1 MRTFTRS
8 LAGLAMAL
16 AVVGSACSSSSKSS
30 SSSSAT
36 TAGSSKPTGSIT
48 VSAAASLNKAFAQI
62 GKNFEAANPGT
73 SVKFNFDS
81 SATLVTQI
89 EGGAPADVFASADQ
103 ANMNKL
109 TSKDKIAGTPTVFA
123 KNKLQIGTKPGNPKH
138 ITGLSSLPKVAV
150 VALCAETAP
159 CGKYAAQA
167 LQAAHV
173 TIPTSHITRGQNATA
188 TIGMVS
194 QGDANAAI
202 VYVTDVKGAGSKVGA
217 VDIPDNQNEI
227 ATYPIGVLKSSS
239 NSVTAQAF
247 ATYVSSPAGESVLQ
261 QYGFLAP

>member
-8 LAGLAMAL
+8 LTGLALAL
-16 AVVGSACSSSSKSS
+16 AVVGAACGSSSNNSASS
-30 SSSSAT
+30 SDA
-36 TAGSSKPTGSIT
+36 ADSSKPTGSIT
-48 VSAAASLNKAFAQI
+48 VSAAASLNQAFTLI

-103 ANMNKL
+103 TNMNKL
-109 TSKDKIAGTPTVFA
+109 TSKGKVAGTPTVFA

-138 ITGLSSLPKVAV
+138 ITGLSSLPNVGV
-150 VALCAETAP
+150 VALCAQTAP

-167 LQAAHV
+167 LQSAHV
-173 TIPTSHITRGQNATA
+173 TIPTSNITRGQNATA

-202 VYVTDVKGAGSKVGA
+202 VYVTDVKGAGGKVSA

-227 ATYPIGVLKSSS
+227 AIYPIGVLKSAS
-239 NSVTAQAF
+239 NNTTAQAF